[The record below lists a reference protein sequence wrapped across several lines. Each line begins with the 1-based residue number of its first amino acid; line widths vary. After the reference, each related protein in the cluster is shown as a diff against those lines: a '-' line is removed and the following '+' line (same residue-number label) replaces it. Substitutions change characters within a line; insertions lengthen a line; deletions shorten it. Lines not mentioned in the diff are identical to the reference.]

1 VHTLGIIL
9 GYVMSPAFFAGA
21 IVTLE
26 ISICGLAGGLAIGLL
41 LALLQQ
47 GGIPGERPFRLFYLW
62 FFRGTPVLFQV
73 IFIFNVLPSFGIV
86 LSGFSCAV
94 LGLALNEGANMS
106 EILRSGL
113 QSTARGQR
121 LAARALGMDEFSIL
135 RLVIFPQAIRVV
147 LPPIGNEFINML
159 RLSAL
164 VSVIAVQ
171 ELTLVANQTAASS
184 FRYLE
189 ALSAAGIYYLAITSA
204 FMLLQHLSERWADP
218 KSRRDGVRALVLRET
233 GRPT

>member
-1 VHTLGIIL
+1 METIGIIL
-9 GYVMSPAFFAGA
+9 GYMTSSAFVAGA

-26 ISICGLAGGLAIGLL
+26 VSVCGLIGGLIIGLL
-41 LALLQQ
+41 LALMQQ
-47 GGIPGERPFRLFYLW
+47 SAVPGERPFRLFYLW

-73 IFIFNVLPSFGIV
+73 IFIFNVLPTFGIV
-86 LSGFSCAV
+86 MSGFSCAV

-113 QSTARGQR
+113 QSTAKGQR
-121 LAARALGMDEFSIL
+121 LAARSLGMDEFRIL
-135 RLVIFPQAIRVV
+135 KLVVFPQAIRVV

-171 ELTLVANQTAASS
+171 ELTLVANQAAASS

-189 ALSAAGIYYLAITSA
+189 ALSAAGIYYLAITSV
-204 FMLLQHLSERWADP
+204 FMLLQHASERWADP
-218 KSRRDGVRALVLRET
+218 KSRREGVRAMVLKKIGT
-233 GRPT
+233 Q

>member
-1 VHTLGIIL
+1 MNTIGIIL
-9 GYVMSPAFFAGA
+9 GYMMSPAFIAGA

-26 ISICGLAGGLAIGLL
+26 VSICGLIGGLFVGLL

-47 GGIPGERPFRLFYLW
+47 AAVPGERPFRLFYLW

-113 QSTARGQR
+113 QSTAKGQR
-121 LAARALGMDEFSIL
+121 LAARSLGMDEVRIL
-135 RLVIFPQAIRVV
+135 RLVVFPQAIRVV

-171 ELTLVANQTAASS
+171 ELTLVANQTAAST

-189 ALSAAGIYYLAITSA
+189 ALSAAGIYYLAITSI
-204 FMLLQHLSERWADP
+204 FMLLQYASERWANP
-218 KSRRDGVRALVLRET
+218 RSRRAGVRNMVLKEIE
-233 GRPT
+233 PQ

>member
-1 VHTLGIIL
+1 MQSINIIIEYL
-9 GYVMSPAFFAGA
+9 MSPAFRAGA

-26 ISICGLAGGLAIGLL
+26 ISICGLVGGLLIGLF

-47 GGIPGERPFRLFYLW
+47 SAVPGERPFRLFYLW

-73 IFIFNVLPSFGIV
+73 IFIFNVLPAFGIV

-113 QSTARGQR
+113 QSTVKGQR
-121 LAARALGMDEFSIL
+121 LAARALGMDEFRIL
-135 RLVIFPQAIRVV
+135 KLVVFPQAMRVV

-171 ELTLVANQTAASS
+171 ELTLVANQAASS
-184 FRYLE
+184 SFHYLE
-189 ALSAAGIYYLAITSA
+189 ALSAAGIYYLAITTI
-204 FMLLQHLSERWADP
+204 FMALQHVSERWADP
-218 KSRRDGVRALVLRET
+218 RSRRQAVRNMVLNDVEAT
-233 GRPT
+233 